1 MKINYCEQLSKE
13 WFDLCA
19 GSIGGTR
26 FGSVMSGRKNR
37 LIYDLIN
44 EQLDGYLEP
53 DEYVSDD
60 MLFGTENEPIARQ
73 LYSELSGIDFKQVG
87 MIQSEQSAIHHA
99 SPDGL
104 CEATGDVL
112 EIKCTQNGAIHLQR
126 FAEGVESSYMPQIV
140 NYFTVSDEVKRVHW
154 VSYCPSRPERPLIY
168 FTFTRES
175 IVKDG
180 RATNTIQGLVE
191 DAQIDIAKIE
201 AEMIEIKNKFI
212 F

>member
-1 MKINYCEQLSKE
+1 MKIQYCEQLSKE

-26 FGSVMSGRKNR
+26 FGSVISGRKNR

-44 EQLDGYLEP
+44 EQLDGYVEP
-53 DEYVSDD
+53 DDYVSDD

-73 LYSELSGIDFKQVG
+73 MYSELSGINFQQVG

-104 CEATGDVL
+104 YEPLGAVL

-126 FAEGVESSYMPQIV
+126 FIEGVESSHMAQIV
-140 NYFTVSDEVKRVHW
+140 NYFAVSDGVKTVHW

-175 IVKDG
+175 VIKERRTVTTIGKMAEEG
-180 RATNTIQGLVE
+180 RIE
-191 DAQIDIAKIE
+191 IDKIE
-201 AEMIEIKNKFI
+201 AQMNEIKTNFI